1 MKKGQ
6 KGVAII
12 EFALILPF
20 LLLLTFITTEFGRA
34 IWEYNTLTKSVR
46 DASRYLATQPVGEK
60 ITEARNLM
68 VYGKLSV
75 TGSDSPLALNL
86 SLANVPVSDPPRD
99 TDCCFW
105 QEITSTP
112 VNGSAPVIRIVTVR
126 ITGYTFN
133 SMFNSVLGLPFGP
146 LTFPDITASMRTF
159 L

>member
-6 KGVAII
+6 KGVAIV

-20 LLLLTFITTEFGRA
+20 LLLLTFITTESGRP
-34 IWEYNTLTKSVR
+34 IHHPTPPPPSPPPP
-46 DASRYLATQPVGEK
+46 SRYLAIQPAGTK

-68 VYGKLSV
+68 VYGNL
-75 TGSDSPLALNL
+75 TGTGTPLAINL
-86 SLANVPVSDPPRD
+86 SLANVPAPTDPPSPPE
-99 TDCCFW
+99 CCTW
-105 QEITSTP
+105 QEVTSTP
-112 VNGSAPVIRIVTVR
+112 VNGSAPLIKIVTVR

-146 LTFPDITASMRTF
+146 LTFPDITASMRTH

>member
-6 KGVAII
+6 KGVAIV

-46 DASRYLATQPVGEK
+46 DASRYLAIQPAGTK

-68 VYGKLSV
+68 VYGNL
-75 TGSDSPLALNL
+75 TGTGTPLAINL
-86 SLANVPVSDPPRD
+86 SLANVPAPTDPPSPPE
-99 TDCCFW
+99 CCTW
-105 QEITSTP
+105 QEVTSTP
-112 VNGSAPVIRIVTVR
+112 VNGSAPLIKIVTVR

-146 LTFPDITASMRTF
+146 LTFPDITASMRTH